1 MMTIITIC
9 LVLITIALIFGSD
22 TAGDLLGCLISLIF
36 WGFVIAAVGFIVILF
51 IQL

>member
-22 TAGDLLGCLISLIF
+22 TAGDLLGCLVYLIF
-36 WGFVIAAVGFIVILF
+36 WGFVITVVGFVILL
-51 IQL
+51 ISVN

>member
-22 TAGDLLGCLISLIF
+22 AAEDLLGCLIYLIF
-36 WGFVIAAVGFIVILF
+36 WGFVIAVVGFILLIL
-51 IQL
+51 IT